1 LAFCQD
7 IENSKD
13 KSGGNPNMKLRDFVR
28 MDEELYKADQE
39 FEDAPRKGVAQN
51 DEKTIS
57 NEGKDGDGS
66 PSRGPVSVVKNVCSF
81 CKKPIKKSEAWEGD
95 MMGRVYHRECFDQK
109 FDNKD
114 PERYGSQYPDYPE
127 GVKPEHTKEST
138 NERSTTMAKPKTE
151 AKKPVKV
158 KKPVKK

>member
-1 LAFCQD
+1 
-7 IENSKD
+7 
-13 KSGGNPNMKLRDFVR
+13 MRLRDFIKL
-28 MDEELYKADQE
+28 DEELYKADKE
-39 FEDAPRKGVAQN
+39 FEDAPRKGAQN
-51 DEKTIS
+51 DEKAIP
-57 NEGKDGDGS
+57 NEGNDADGS
-66 PSRGPVSVVKNVCSF
+66 PTRGPVKVTKNVCAF

-95 MMGRVYHRECFDQK
+95 MMGRMYHRECFDEK

-138 NERSTTMAKPKTE
+138 NERSAIMAKKPKTE